1 MGYALNQWPS
11 LITYL
16 EDGRLD
22 IDNNASE
29 RAIKPFVIGRKNWM
43 FSNSTQGA
51 EASAIIFSLMETCK
65 AHKVNPY
72 DYFRYVLG
80 EIVHAETM
88 EQLEA
93 LLPYNVDS
101 DLIKK

>member
-1 MGYALNQWPS
+1 
-11 LITYL
+11 
-16 EDGRLD
+16 
-22 IDNNASE
+22 
-29 RAIKPFVIGRKNWM
+29 
-43 FSNSTQGA
+43 
-51 EASAIIFSLMETCK
+51 METCK

-101 DLIKK
+101 ELIKKV